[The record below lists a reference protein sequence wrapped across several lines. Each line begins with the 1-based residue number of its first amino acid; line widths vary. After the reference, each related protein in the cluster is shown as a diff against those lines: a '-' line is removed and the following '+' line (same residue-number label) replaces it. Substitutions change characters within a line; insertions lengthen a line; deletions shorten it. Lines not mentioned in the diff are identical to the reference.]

1 MVLAKWRWVK
11 RNACI
16 SFIWWLDWVGHRRH
30 HGDERDNEVDEQ
42 EERLVSGMNN
52 VSLSSSFS
60 GVSSNP
66 PDNLAT
72 IVQTSEVR
80 QYFIYRYN
88 KTF

>member
-1 MVLAKWRWVK
+1 M
-11 RNACI
+11 
-16 SFIWWLDWVGHRRH
+16 WLDWVGHRRH

-80 QYFIYRYN
+80 HYFI
-88 KTF
+88 